1 MFLGAHDRS
10 LDPKGRVV
18 LPADHREELGE
29 SGYVT
34 KALSK
39 CLAIFKPDE
48 FQEVMADLEK
58 YARQSPER
66 RRQVTAVTAGAQRV
80 VPDKQGRI
88 PIPADLRAYARLNGD
103 VKVVGGNTR
112 IEIWDP
118 QLYREAHPEAH
129 AEVFDIADAGLAAL
143 GL

>member
-1 MFLGAHDRS
+1 MFLGAHNRS
-10 LDPKGRVV
+10 LDVKGRVV
-18 LPADHREELGE
+18 LPADHRDELGE

-48 FQEVMADLEK
+48 FQEVMAEMEQF
-58 YARQSPER
+58 ARQSPER
-66 RRQVTAVTAGAQRV
+66 RRQVTAITAGAQRV

-88 PIPADLRAYARLNGD
+88 PLPNDLRTYAGLHGD

-112 IEIWDP
+112 IEIWNPEWWRD
-118 QLYREAHPEAH
+118 AHPEAH
-129 AEVFDIADAGLAAL
+129 ADVLDIADAGLAGL